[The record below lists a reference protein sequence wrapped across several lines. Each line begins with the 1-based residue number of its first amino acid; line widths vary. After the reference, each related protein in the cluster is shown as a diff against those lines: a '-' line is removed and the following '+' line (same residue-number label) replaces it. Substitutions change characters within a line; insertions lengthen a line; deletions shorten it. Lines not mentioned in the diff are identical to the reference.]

1 MKSIVISVIVVGLVL
16 AFGAQAQT
24 PAQKETESVEQ
35 ELMKLEKEWLEA
47 AFKYGT
53 ESIEKLDR
61 MIADE
66 FIITFDG
73 SIFTKAQIFE
83 FIKSREEELL
93 SYVMDEW
100 QVRVYGDAAVV
111 MARNTIK
118 TRLAGK
124 ETTDQNRFT
133 DTWIKR
139 DGRWQ
144 CVAAHNSTIAQ
155 K

>member
-1 MKSIVISVIVVGLVL
+1 MKRSVISVIVVGLVF

-35 ELMKLEKEWLEA
+35 ALMKLEKEWMEA
-47 AFKYGT
+47 AFKHDT

-66 FIITFDG
+66 FIMTFDG
-73 SIFTKAQIFE
+73 SIFTKAQFFE
-83 FIKSREEELL
+83 FVKSREEELL

-100 QVRVYGDAAVV
+100 KVRVYGDAAVV
-111 MARNTIK
+111 MARNTFK

-124 ETTDQNRFT
+124 ETTDHNRFT